1 MFFPA
6 SGWFAAFVLTL
17 AIEAPIAVVLLRQA
31 EPDLRRLGV
40 LIVFANLASHPVVWY
55 VISQLVLVGT
65 PDLHARRRDVGDRCG
80 ERLLLGGDPRSDGAT
95 RDRGRGR
102 CERHVLVRR
111 TSYQWNSGRTCSR

>member
-1 MFFPA
+1 VFLPV

-31 EPDLRRLGV
+31 QPDLRRLGV

-65 PDLHARRRDVGDRCG
+65 PTYTLVAEAWAIVAESVFYWAAIRGLTARRAIAVAAAANATSWFAG
-80 ERLLLGGDPRSDGAT
+80 RLI
-95 RDRGRGR
+95 
-102 CERHVLVRR
+102 
-111 TSYQWNSGRTCSR
+111 SGFWPNLFQ

>member
-31 EPDLRRLGV
+31 EPDLRRLGI

-65 PDLHARRRDVGDRCG
+65 PTYTLVAEAWAIAAESVFYWAAIRGLTARRAIAVAAAANATSWFAG
-80 ERLLLGGDPRSDGAT
+80 RLI
-95 RDRGRGR
+95 
-102 CERHVLVRR
+102 
-111 TSYQWNSGRTCSR
+111 SGLWPNLFQ

>member
-55 VISQLVLVGT
+55 VISQIVLVGT
-65 PDLHARRRDVGDRCG
+65 PGYTLAAEAWAIAVETAFYWAAIRGLSARRALVVAAAANATSWFAG
-80 ERLLLGGDPRSDGAT
+80 RLI
-95 RDRGRGR
+95 
-102 CERHVLVRR
+102 
-111 TSYQWNSGRTCSR
+111 SGIWPNLFQ